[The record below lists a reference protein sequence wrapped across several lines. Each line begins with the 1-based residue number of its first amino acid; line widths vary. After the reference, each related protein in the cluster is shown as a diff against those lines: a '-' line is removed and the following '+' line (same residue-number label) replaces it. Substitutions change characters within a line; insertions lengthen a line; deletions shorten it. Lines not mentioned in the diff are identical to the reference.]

1 MHKHQK
7 FLHVIFYIILVP
19 LVLIILFPIIYT
31 IIYSFSD
38 SQYVLSQ
45 YNLLKEN
52 ININF
57 DIFPKSFSLQSYYE
71 VFLAMPNYLIKFW
84 TSLFLCIFIII
95 GQIIVSCLGGF
106 AFSKYNFK
114 YKNIFM
120 FLLVI
125 FMLIPI
131 QVTLLPN
138 FIVLN
143 KLNLINTHFSLILP
157 AVFYPLGTVLM
168 TIVFKSIPNELI
180 EYAKLDGAN
189 SIKILVFILMP
200 IAKSGI
206 ISLVILTFIDNW
218 NMVEQPMVFIS
229 DIYKYPLSVFLAST
243 LEKNIPLQF
252 VCGVLC
258 LIPVS
263 LLFLFYVDKLIE
275 GITFS
280 GIK

>member
-206 ISLVILTFIDNW
+206 ISLVILTFVDNW

-263 LLFLFYVDKLIE
+263 LLFLFYVDELIE